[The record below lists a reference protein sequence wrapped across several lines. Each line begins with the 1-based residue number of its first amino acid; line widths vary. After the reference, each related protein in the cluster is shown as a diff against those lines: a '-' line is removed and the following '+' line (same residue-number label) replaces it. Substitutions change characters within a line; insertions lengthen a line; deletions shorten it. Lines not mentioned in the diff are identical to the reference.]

1 MNGWKRAK
9 KIIIALLVF
18 LSLFVGLPAI
28 TFGVL
33 QYWQVIFLLLSYI
46 AFFLATIWRAAS
58 YGKLAKTTEDEQ
70 YKRPI
75 GRLIL
80 AATFFGIWAV
90 HWLAIYDFSRKRTI
104 NIDYLEIV
112 GISLIIIAIIINQAA
127 IRKLKNLFDRI
138 TVKSD
143 RQLITNGIYRLVRH
157 PIYLS
162 YFLLF
167 SGCCTLLHGSL
178 FTFIL
183 MCLVCGVW
191 LNNRIAIE
199 EEMLIARFGE
209 QYKEYQRKTRKIIPF
224 IY

>member
-33 QYWQVIFLLLSYI
+33 QHWQVIFLLLSYI
-46 AFFLATIWRAAS
+46 VFFLATIWRAAR

-80 AATFFGIWAV
+80 AVSFFGIWAV
-90 HWLAIYDFSRKRTI
+90 HWLAIYDLSRNKTT
-104 NIDYLEIV
+104 NIVYLEMV

-127 IRKLKNLFDRI
+127 ISKLKNLFDRI

-162 YFLLF
+162 YLLLF

>member
-33 QYWQVIFLLLSYI
+33 QHWQVIFLLLSYI
-46 AFFLATIWRAAS
+46 VFFLATIWRAAR

-80 AATFFGIWAV
+80 AVSFFGIWAV
-90 HWLAIYDFSRKRTI
+90 HWLAIYDLSRNKTT
-104 NIDYLEIV
+104 NIVYLEMV

-127 IRKLKNLFDRI
+127 ISKLKNLFDRI

-162 YFLLF
+162 YLLLF

-183 MCLVCGVW
+183 MCLVCGIW